1 MLPQDAAPIQ
11 SVMFGTNTHSPSRTT
26 SRFGYA
32 VSLLLVLTSSG
43 FTQIAHIAKTDTK
56 PARLGVS
63 GLYGTNISSTSIQEF
78 SGQEF
83 CGTFEQGSAPGLS
96 LGAFGEIPFGASSF
110 SFIPSFA
117 YHNLS
122 SSFTTN
128 PFNLEHAFDI
138 GVGDTVRVDRERVYQ
153 TNVSTIAFGA
163 SAGWRPIEQ
172 LRFDAGLSF
181 GLFASHSYTKTEHLL
196 TPDAVYTANNLS
208 TLELESG
215 EMDVNSF
222 LLTLETGIGYD
233 FPLSDK
239 VTFSPRINASI
250 PLTAISQTESS
261 TYKTWTIAGGAQL
274 SIALDKKEELY
285 IPPIPPELPTDKP
298 AAAPVVIREPDKS
311 VLRVNVRA
319 VGITSSGEE
328 VPEPIVSIQNVR
340 VTDLAPT
347 LNYIFFDDGKADI
360 PSRYQK
366 ISASG
371 TRGFDYSV
379 FNTENALEIHY
390 SVLNI
395 IGKRLQSEPQ
405 AKITLTGTKSLHSDG
420 DSLSEEN
427 LAMRRAQNVANYLQN
442 VWGISSSRIRIKS
455 KGLPDQPSDDN
466 TPTGQ
471 AENRRVEISTSFPKI
486 LDPLETKRI
495 ERSATPPRIAFYQ
508 DIISDTGIRSLQ
520 ITIKQGDKIIERID
534 GLTDE
539 RIKEQ
544 LWNIPSESI
553 TAGSNDSVMWTMD
566 VIDSAGNTAQVTGA
580 INVKLAESTL
590 DVNKRDTVVDKSL
603 ERFQLILFD
612 YSRASS
618 SLDNNVNA
626 LLDRVSSSVSPDAKI
641 YLIGYTDI
649 TGDPSYN
656 DRLSLDRASK
666 ASLLL
671 SSKLKTLGIR
681 SPQFTLE
688 GRGSRELLYDNTN
701 AEGRFLS
708 RTVRISIEKDIK

>member
-1 MLPQDAAPIQ
+1 MLLLDAVLM
-11 SVMFGTNTHSPSRTT
+11 SVMFGTKTHSPSRAT
-26 SRFGYA
+26 SRFGYV
-32 VSLLLVLTSSG
+32 VSLLLILASSS
-43 FTQIAHIAKTDTK
+43 FSQIALLSKNDK
-56 PARLGVS
+56 PARLGIS
-63 GLYGTNISSTSIQEF
+63 GLYGTNISSTHIEEF
-78 SGQEF
+78 NGQEF
-83 CGTFEQGSAPGLS
+83 CGVFEQGAAPGLS
-96 LGAFGEIPFGASSF
+96 LGIFSEIPFGASSF
-110 SFIPSFA
+110 SLIPSLS

-138 GVGDTVRVDRERVYQ
+138 GAGDTVRIDRERVYQ
-153 TNVSTIAFGA
+153 TNISTIAFGA
-163 SAGWRPIEQ
+163 SAGWRPIER

-181 GLFASHSYTKTEHLL
+181 GFFASHSYTKTEHLL
-196 TPDAVYTANNLS
+196 TPDAVYTSNNLS

-215 EMDVNSF
+215 EMSVNSF
-222 LLTLETGIGYD
+222 LLSVVTGIGYD

-250 PLTAISQTESS
+250 PLTAISETGNSS
-261 TYKTWTIAGGAQL
+261 YKTWTIAGGAQL
-274 SIALDKKEELY
+274 SVALDKKEELY
-285 IPPIPPELPTDKP
+285 IPPIPPELPTAPTAEKP
-298 AAAPVVIREPDKS
+298 VAVREPDKS

-319 VGITSSGEE
+319 VGITSGGEE

-347 LNYIFFDDGKADI
+347 LNYVFFDDGKEEI

-366 ISASG
+366 ITASG
-371 TRGFDYSV
+371 TRGFNYSI

-420 DSLSEEN
+420 DSLSEDN
-427 LAMRRAQNVANYLQN
+427 LAMQRAQNVANYLQN

-455 KGLPDQPSDDN
+455 KGLPEQPSDDN
-466 TPTGQ
+466 TLTGQ

-495 ERSATPPRIAFYQ
+495 ERTATPPRIAFYQ
-508 DIISDTGIRSLQ
+508 DIVSDTGIKSLQ

-553 TAGSNDSVMWTMD
+553 TAGSSDSVLWTMD
-566 VIDSAGNTAQVTGA
+566 IVDFAGNTAQVTGA

-618 SLDNNVNA
+618 SLDNNVSA
-626 LLDRVSSSVSPDAKI
+626 LLDRVSSSVSSDAKI
-641 YLIGYTDI
+641 YLVGYTDI
-649 TGDPSYN
+649 TGDQSYN

>member
-1 MLPQDAAPIQ
+1 
-11 SVMFGTNTHSPSRTT
+11 MFGTKTHSPSRAT
-26 SRFGYA
+26 SRFGYV
-32 VSLLLVLTSSG
+32 VSLLLILASSS
-43 FTQIAHIAKTDTK
+43 FSQIALLSKNDK
-56 PARLGVS
+56 PARLGIS
-63 GLYGTNISSTSIQEF
+63 GLYGTNISSTHIEEF

-83 CGTFEQGSAPGLS
+83 CGVFEQGAAPGLS
-96 LGAFGEIPFGASSF
+96 LGIFSEIPFGASSF
-110 SFIPSFA
+110 SLIPSLS

-138 GVGDTVRVDRERVYQ
+138 GIGDTVRIDRERVYQ
-153 TNVSTIAFGA
+153 TNISTIAFGA
-163 SAGWRPIEQ
+163 SAGWRPIER

-181 GLFASHSYTKTEHLL
+181 GFFASHSYTKTEHLL
-196 TPDAVYTANNLS
+196 TPDAVYTTNNLS

-215 EMDVNSF
+215 EMSVNSF
-222 LLTLETGIGYD
+222 LLSVVTGIGYD

-250 PLTAISQTESS
+250 PLTAISETGNSS
-261 TYKTWTIAGGAQL
+261 YKTWTIAGGAQL
-274 SIALDKKEELY
+274 SVALDKKEELY
-285 IPPIPPELPTDKP
+285 IPPIPPELPTAPPAEKP
-298 AAAPVVIREPDKS
+298 VAVREPDKS

-319 VGITSSGEE
+319 VGITSGGEE

-347 LNYIFFDDGKADI
+347 LNYVFFDDGKEEI

-366 ISASG
+366 ITASG
-371 TRGFDYSV
+371 TRGFNYSI

-420 DSLSEEN
+420 DSLSEDN
-427 LAMRRAQNVANYLQN
+427 LAMQRAQNVANYLQN

-455 KGLPDQPSDDN
+455 KGLPEQPSDDN
-466 TPTGQ
+466 TLTGQ

-495 ERSATPPRIAFYQ
+495 ERTATPPRIAFYQ
-508 DIISDTGIRSLQ
+508 DIVSDTGIKSLQ

-553 TAGSNDSVMWTMD
+553 TAGSSDSVLWTMD
-566 VIDSAGNTAQVTGA
+566 IVDFAGNTAQVTGA
-580 INVKLAESTL
+580 INVKLTESTL

-618 SLDNNVNA
+618 SLDNNVSA
-626 LLDRVSSSVSPDAKI
+626 LLDRVSSSVSSDAKI
-641 YLIGYTDI
+641 YLVGYTDI
-649 TGDPSYN
+649 TGDQSYN

>member
-1 MLPQDAAPIQ
+1 MLLLDAVLM
-11 SVMFGTNTHSPSRTT
+11 SVMFGTKTHSPSRAT
-26 SRFGYA
+26 SRFGYV
-32 VSLLLVLTSSG
+32 VSLLLILASSSYS
-43 FTQIAHIAKTDTK
+43 QIALLSKNDK
-56 PARLGVS
+56 PARLGIS
-63 GLYGTNISSTSIQEF
+63 GLYGTNISSTHIEEF
-78 SGQEF
+78 NGQEF
-83 CGTFEQGSAPGLS
+83 CGVFEQGEAPGLS
-96 LGAFGEIPFGASSF
+96 VGVFGEIPFGASSF
-110 SFIPSFA
+110 SLIPSLS
-117 YHNLS
+117 YRNLS

-138 GVGDTVRVDRERVYQ
+138 GAGDTVRIDRERVYQ
-153 TNVSTIAFGA
+153 TNISTIAFGA

-181 GLFASHSYTKTEHLL
+181 GFFASHSYTKTEHLL
-196 TPDAVYTANNLS
+196 TPDAVYTSNNLS

-215 EMDVNSF
+215 EMPVNSF

-250 PLTAISQTESS
+250 PLTAISETGGSS
-261 TYKTWTIAGGAQL
+261 YKTWTIAGGAQL
-274 SIALDKKEELY
+274 SVALDKKEELY
-285 IPPIPPELPTDKP
+285 IPPIPPELPTAPPAEKP
-298 AAAPVVIREPDKS
+298 VAIREPDKS

-319 VGITSSGEE
+319 VGITSGGEE

-347 LNYIFFDDGKADI
+347 LNYVFFDDGKEEI

-366 ISASG
+366 ITASG
-371 TRGFDYSV
+371 TRGFNYSM

-420 DSLSEEN
+420 DSLSEDN
-427 LAMRRAQNVANYLQN
+427 LAMQRAQNVANYLQN

-466 TPTGQ
+466 TLTGQ

-495 ERSATPPRIAFYQ
+495 ERTATPPRIAFYQ
-508 DIISDTGIRSLQ
+508 DIVSDTGIKSLQ

-553 TAGSNDSVMWTMD
+553 TAGSSDSVLWTMD
-566 VIDSAGNTAQVTGA
+566 IVDFAGNTAQVTGA

-590 DVNKRDTVVDKSL
+590 DVNKRDTIVDKSL

-618 SLDNNVNA
+618 SLDNNVSA

-641 YLIGYTDI
+641 YLVGYTDI
-649 TGDPSYN
+649 TGDQSYN